1 MNGFTGLARGLR
13 YSFNLSGYRT
23 DAVVLHEIAHHFTL
37 DYRVPDVPEA
47 VGVGWLYFNHRVKG
61 HCDVGEIYADL
72 LTYYTRNKPSPGL
85 GYLYGCNRIAKN
97 GVPDKESK
105 EVAGSVARGEIAN
118 WFQEKYARADETTKL
133 DALWSDI
140 RAAVGNRR
148 IAYLMR
154 DMYGGYCSH
163 HEANWAVDSGP
174 SHGNPWRDGGCHW
187 RKPQDLA
194 VVVQYGSLRV
204 TWSEPEYPSS
214 PAATHYVVQWR
225 AADQE
230 YGASQQA
237 VVPATATGYQ
247 QIPGLTNG
255 VDYFVRVAAVYSGS
269 QTVFVDNDG
278 LSRVV
283 EDSATPGKPN
293 KPENV
298 SVSAGDHS
306 ISLSWEEPRNTGIG
320 MSGFVVE
327 WKSGTEDY
335 DPSRRLEVPGGE
347 VRRTT
352 VSGLTNGV
360 TYTIKVSAKGLSG
373 VVGKP
378 SQEKRASPFGPP
390 EAPSGVTAVG
400 GKESLLYWE
409 PPADGTIYDGLVVQ
423 WRTGG
428 SYRSGDEVVVWGPG
442 GGRTSWGTW
451 LAMGATTCACWP
463 TTSWAAASPLR
474 SFS

>member
-1 MNGFTGLARGLR
+1 
-13 YSFNLSGYRT
+13 
-23 DAVVLHEIAHHFTL
+23 
-37 DYRVPDVPEA
+37 
-47 VGVGWLYFNHRVKG
+47 
-61 HCDVGEIYADL
+61 
-72 LTYYTRNKPSPGL
+72 
-85 GYLYGCNRIAKN
+85 
-97 GVPDKESK
+97 
-105 EVAGSVARGEIAN
+105 
-118 WFQEKYARADETTKL
+118 
-133 DALWSDI
+133 
-140 RAAVGNRR
+140 
-148 IAYLMR
+148 MR

-163 HEANWAVDSGP
+163 HEANWAVDPGP

-214 PAATHYVVQWR
+214 PATTHYVVQWR

-320 MSGFVVE
+320 MSGFVV
-327 WKSGTEDY
+327 
-335 DPSRRLEVPGGE
+335 
-347 VRRTT
+347 
-352 VSGLTNGV
+352 
-360 TYTIKVSAKGLSG
+360 
-373 VVGKP
+373 
-378 SQEKRASPFGPP
+378 
-390 EAPSGVTAVG
+390 
-400 GKESLLYWE
+400 
-409 PPADGTIYDGLVVQ
+409 Q

-428 SYRSGDEVVVWGPG
+428 SYRSGDEVVVWGPWRRSHLVGNMAGHGRYYVRVLAHNFLGRSEPSEEFFVMSGTPGAPTDFAVNVTEG
-442 GGRTSWGTW
+442 GAFALSWDRPDPYYPTII
-451 LAMGATTCACWP
+451 GAV
-463 TTSWAAASPLR
+463 S
-474 SFS
+474 